1 MSFRQLIAIFFVASL
16 GFSCED
22 QLNRFGGPT
31 YDIEGNLAIDREKI
45 DTYLETAPFD
55 SLYRIHDPSGVVIIV
70 EEEGDGSRPVPGN
83 VIYSDYTGYLLDGTV
98 FDSNM
103 EDVAK
108 ENDIFNELRKYEI
121 FTFFLGQSASQG
133 GAIQGFTIGFQRL
146 RSGSKATIII
156 PSPYG
161 YRDSEIVDRVP
172 PNSVLVFDVDFLGM
186 D

>member
-1 MSFRQLIAIFFVASL
+1 MSFRQLIAIFFVAAL

-31 YDIEGNLAIDREKI
+31 YDNEGNLATDREKI
-45 DTYLETAPFD
+45 ENYLMTAPFD

-70 EEEGDGSRPVPGN
+70 EEEGDGSRPVAGN
-83 VIYSDYTGYLLDGTV
+83 VIYTNYTGYLLDGSV
-98 FDSNM
+98 FDTNL

-108 ENDIFNELRKYEI
+108 ANDIFDEERNYNI
-121 FTFFLGQSASQG
+121 FSFFLGQNTSQG
-133 GAIQGFTIGFQRL
+133 GAIQGFTLGFQTL

-156 PSPYG
+156 PSPYA
-161 YRDSEIVDRVP
+161 YRDNENIPRVP
-172 PNSVLVFDVDFLGM
+172 ANSVLVFDVDFLGM